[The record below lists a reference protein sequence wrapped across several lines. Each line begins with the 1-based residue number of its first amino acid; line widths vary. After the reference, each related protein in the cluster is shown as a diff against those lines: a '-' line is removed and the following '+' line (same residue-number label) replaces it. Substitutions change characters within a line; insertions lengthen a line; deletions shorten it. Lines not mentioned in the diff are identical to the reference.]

1 MKIAV
6 IGSGAMGSLFG
17 GFLAESDQDVWLLDN
32 HTERSQTINKVGLKI
47 EGVSGKHLVRIKSTT
62 EASQIGTVSLALI
75 FVKSYDTARA
85 VSGASK
91 VIGDETVVLTL
102 QNGLGNAERICSLVG
117 RSKVIAGTTSQ
128 GATVL
133 GPGHIRHAGMGD
145 TVIGQLDGK
154 ITKRLE
160 DICGVFN
167 SAKIPTRISDNVEG
181 LIWNKL
187 LVNVGI
193 NALTAITKLPNGKLL
208 DYPETRELFRLAVQ
222 EGFRVAKA
230 KNIKIGFKDPVAETE
245 SVCEKTASNIS
256 SMLQDLLRKKRT
268 EIDYINGAIC
278 VQGDRLGIPTPINK
292 ALTLLIKA
300 IETSYN
306 QTVQLRV

>member
-17 GFLAESDQDVWLLDN
+17 GFLAESGQDVWLLDN
-32 HTERSQTINKVGLKI
+32 HPERSQTINKVGLKI
-47 EGVSGKHLVRIKSTT
+47 EGVSGKHLIKIKSTT
-62 EASQIGTVSLALI
+62 EASQVGTVGLALV

-102 QNGLGNAERICSLVG
+102 QNGLGNAERIRSLVG
-117 RSKVIAGTTSQ
+117 SSKVIAGTTSQ

-208 DYPETRELFRLAVQ
+208 DYPETRELLRLVVQ
-222 EGFRVAKA
+222 EGLRVAKA
-230 KNIKIGFKDPVAETE
+230 KNIKIDYKDPVAETE
-245 SVCEKTASNIS
+245 SVCKKTASNIS
-256 SMLQDLLRKKRT
+256 SMLQDVLRKKHT

-278 VQGDRLGIPTPINK
+278 AQGDRLGIPAPINK
-292 ALTLLIKA
+292 ALTFLIKA
-300 IETSYN
+300 IEASYN
-306 QTVQLRV
+306 RTVQLRV